1 MPRNDHK
8 KSPSAGTTEDCKKI
22 FSMLIDA
29 ANDAIFIA
37 DAETGLI
44 ISANKKAEEMLGIPL
59 HDIVGT
65 HLTSLHPSE
74 ESAVYGAIYEKY
86 SQRGNG
92 ISDNL
97 LIVNS
102 SGHRVPVEIS
112 ISVTELKGRKFIQ
125 GIFRDITER
134 KKAEEE
140 LRHHKI
146 QLEESV
152 KTRTQQ
158 LVEANE
164 NLQKE
169 IRVRRTVE
177 NRLLDYHKQLK
188 SLTSQMSLIEERE
201 KRRIATELHDCIG
214 QTLAL
219 AKIKLGLLNKLAP
232 SPELKSSAK
241 EILHLIEQTIK
252 ETRTLTFELS
262 PPILYE
268 LGFEHAIKWLIDQ
281 IYEKYGIRTT
291 LIDDGS
297 EKPFDSN
304 IRFFLFQAV
313 RELMINI
320 AKHAQ
325 SDSARIT
332 LSRIKNRLKI
342 CVTDYGTGFSE
353 TTSQTSGFG
362 LFNIRERMNHING
375 KFSLSSVPG
384 EGTVVT
390 LEAPLD
396 LKK

>member
-188 SLTSQMSLIEERE
+188 SLTSQMFLIEERE
-201 KRRIATELHDCIG
+201 KRQIATELHDCIG

-332 LSRIKNRLKI
+332 LSRIKNRLTI
-342 CVTDYGTGFSE
+342 SVTDYGTGFSE

-396 LKK
+396 LKQ